1 MKTGRGIDRR
11 RPRAARLL
19 GLFVPLVL
27 TLAAPTA
34 GVAAKSKPADE
45 PVYDPEGPGPLP
57 WRVTGRVEFTVDA
70 ASFPDSTGHTLEV
83 YLRLPPVTLR
93 HLERDEQGAGRLKIS
108 TRLTNRFG
116 GRAQEKSEEITFASQ
131 DTLAG
136 LGRVVIM
143 RFPARPGPNRLKVKI
158 EDLLSRKRGIGYLG
172 RKVTESETVE
182 GEFTI
187 PQPQAGRDLSDLEFL
202 WMRREAKGASEFR
215 RGENLVIPNPERLYG
230 LFATEGRAEF
240 AARGSAGDA
249 RAWHWHAR
257 VLDAAGKTV
266 AEQSGEGPA
275 GPRLSGTVAIDIASE
290 PAGGYDLELKAW
302 QEGDSGAIVRTSHFG
317 IGWLASTWLVDP
329 SEFDDAVHFL
339 LSAEEE
345 NRFQRMHVGERERFL
360 EDFWRRRDPNPD
372 TAVNE
377 ARLEFQ
383 ARVQR
388 ANQQFDS
395 PGNDR
400 GMFSD
405 MGRTYIRYGEP
416 DEVLKQVIPAGD
428 ESHDQ
433 AIQALEL
440 TEDRPTGDVHQKG
453 LGGDTRP
460 YEVWVYENIVAKT
473 PDTDPSRAAQVRP
486 RHRMV
491 FLFVDEHGYGNYIL
505 RYSTE

>member
-1 MKTGRGIDRR
+1 MKTGWEVGGR
-11 RPRAARLL
+11 RPTAAR
-19 GLFVPLVL
+19 FLVL
-27 TLAAPTA
+27 LAALVLA
-34 GVAAKSKPADE
+34 IPAPSPGSTPDMG
-45 PVYDPEGPGPLP
+45 DGEGPGPLP
-57 WRVTGRVEFTVDA
+57 WRVSGRVEFTVDA

-83 YLRLPPVTLR
+83 YLRLPPVTLAR
-93 HLERDEQGAGRLKIS
+93 LTHDEQGSGRVKIS
-108 TRLTNRFG
+108 MRLTNRFG
-116 GRAQEKSEEITFASQ
+116 GRAQDRSEEVSLAPA
-131 DTLAG
+131 DTVAG

-143 RFPARPGPNRLKVKI
+143 RFAARTGASRLRVKV

-172 RKVTESETVE
+172 RKVTESEVVE
-182 GEFTI
+182 DEVQV
-187 PQPQAGRDLSDLEFL
+187 PEPQAGRDLSDLEFL
-202 WMRREAKGASEFR
+202 WARREAQGASPFR
-215 RGENLVIPNPERLYG
+215 RGENLVIPNPDRLYG
-230 LFATEGRAEF
+230 LLATEVRAEF
-240 AARGSAGDA
+240 AARGAAGDA

-257 VLDAAGKTV
+257 VLDATARVVG
-266 AEQSGEGPA
+266 EQSGEGPA
-275 GPRLSGTVAIDIASE
+275 SQRLSGMVGIDIASE

-302 QEGDSGAIVRTSHFG
+302 QEGDPGAMVRTSHFG
-317 IGWLASTWLVDP
+317 IGWLPSTWLVDP

-339 LSAEEE
+339 LSAEDETH
-345 NRFQRMHVGERERFL
+345 FQRMHVGERERFL
-360 EDFWRRRDPNPD
+360 EDFWRKRDPNPD

-377 ARLEFQ
+377 ARLQFQ
-383 ARVQR
+383 ARVIH
-388 ANQQFDS
+388 ANQTFDA

-416 DEVLKQVIPAGD
+416 DEILKQVIPAGD
-428 ESHDQ
+428 ETLDQ

-460 YEVWVYENIVAKT
+460 YEVWVYENIVGKT
-473 PDTDPSRAAQVRP
+473 PDTDPERAAQVRP